1 MSLIFCTYQ
10 YTANIITSCFRVT
23 TPLRDY
29 TMIDEQN
36 CQLITDY
43 GGKNFN
49 EICSVTIGPNDE
61 VFVVDRGNEEVI
73 IFDKDLKLIKTFGQ
87 GSGDSKLNEP
97 TGIAIG
103 HNIIAVSDSR
113 DDHDVKKFTLQGDYL
128 SKFGSYG
135 SGDGQ
140 FKYPDGLC
148 FNSKGLLY
156 VVDYYN
162 HRVQVFRENVFLF
175 KFGSKGSNPG
185 QFNAPARI
193 AIDSSDQVYVT
204 DHQEHD
210 YNDYGGISVFSE
222 DGHFIKKMNFNHQ
235 YAICIPPDDYVISEA
250 KDTLI
255 VLSPTHD
262 LIAKFGRCGFANGAF
277 FGISDIA
284 INSSGT
290 IFVTEIQNKRL
301 QIITTSD

>member
-10 YTANIITSCFRVT
+10 YNTANIMISCFRVT

-29 TMIDEQN
+29 TMIDKQN
-36 CQLITDY
+36 RQLITDY

-49 EICSVTIGPNDE
+49 GICSVAIGPNDE
-61 VFVVDRGNEEVI
+61 VFVVDRYNEEVI
-73 IFDKDLKLIKTFGQ
+73 IFDKDLKLIRTFGQ

-97 TGIAIG
+97 AGIAIG
-103 HNIIAVSDSR
+103 HNIIAVSDF
-113 DDHDVKKFTLQGDYL
+113 DDHEVKKFTLQGDYL
-128 SKFGSYG
+128 LKFGSYG

-185 QFNAPARI
+185 QFNAPSRI

-204 DHQEHD
+204 DHHECSNYD
-210 YNDYGGISVFSE
+210 GYGGISVFSE
-222 DGHFIKKMNFNHQ
+222 DGHFIKKINCNHQ
-235 YAICIPPDDYVISEA
+235 YTICIPPDDYVISEA
-250 KDTLI
+250 RDTLI

-262 LIAKFGRCGFANGAF
+262 LIAKLNGAF
-277 FGISDIA
+277 FGITDIA

-290 IFVTEIQNKRL
+290 IFVTEIRNKRL

>member
-1 MSLIFCTYQ
+1 MI
-10 YTANIITSCFRVT
+10 SCFRVT

-29 TMIDEQN
+29 TMIDKQN

-49 EICSVTIGPNDE
+49 GICSVAIGPNDE
-61 VFVVDRGNEEVI
+61 VFVVDRYNEEVI
-73 IFDKDLKLIKTFGQ
+73 IFDKDLKLIRTFGQ

-97 TGIAIG
+97 AGIAIG
-103 HNIIAVSDSR
+103 HNIIAVSDF
-113 DDHDVKKFTLQGDYL
+113 DDHEVKKFTLQGDYL

-185 QFNAPARI
+185 QFNAPSRI

-204 DHQEHD
+204 DHHECSNYD
-210 YNDYGGISVFSE
+210 GYGGISVFSE
-222 DGHFIKKMNFNHQ
+222 DGHFIKKINCNHQ
-235 YAICIPPDDYVISEA
+235 YTICIPPDDYVISEA
-250 KDTLI
+250 RDTLI

-262 LIAKFGRCGFANGAF
+262 LIAKLNGAF
-277 FGISDIA
+277 FGITDIA

-290 IFVTEIQNKRL
+290 IFVTEIRNKRL